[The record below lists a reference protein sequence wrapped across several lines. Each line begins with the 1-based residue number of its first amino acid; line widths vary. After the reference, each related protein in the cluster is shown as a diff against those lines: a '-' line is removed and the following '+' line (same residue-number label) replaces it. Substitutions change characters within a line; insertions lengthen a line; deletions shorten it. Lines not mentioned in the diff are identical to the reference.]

1 MAMLEVKDLQ
11 VYYGVIQAL
20 KGISFHVNQGEV
32 IALIGAN
39 GAGKTTTLQTL
50 TGILSPKS
58 GSIVFEGKDLTRTP
72 AHKIVEMGMAHVPEG
87 RRVFADMSV
96 YENLL
101 LGAYT
106 RKDKAEIAESL
117 TSVYKRFPRL
127 KERTGQRA
135 GTLSGGEQQMLAMG
149 RALMS
154 KPRIILMDEPS
165 MGLSPIFVNEI
176 FDIIQQINK
185 DGTTV
190 LLVEQNAKK
199 ALSIADRG
207 YVLETGKITILFNND
222 AIGSSREEHNHVKEV
237 LDNVLDVSQTVHQ
250 ETTKTTDLMN
260 QLVQT
265 TESVAN
271 SMQEISDATNMTA
284 TSIEEQSQMTGTIQN
299 AIEQTGHIS
308 EQMVQIAEDSN
319 ESIRKNMAAMESLK
333 QQSAMIKDT
342 NHSVTDAMAKLQ
354 EKTKEV
360 ETIAG
365 SIMAISGQT
374 NLLALNAS
382 IESARAGEAGRGFAV
397 VAQQIRQLAEQTK
410 SFTEEITK
418 ITNEL
423 NANANMVVNTISG
436 SIEATEQQGE
446 KILAASETFEQ
457 LNKNMEAL
465 ASQVEEV
472 NHHILGLSESN
483 NKIMENISQLS
494 AVTEEVTA
502 NAEQVH
508 TMSQNN
514 LDYAE
519 QVKTAVEHIRSTT
532 DEMGTQEG

>member
-1 MAMLEVKDLQ
+1 MNMNIKENNKYRYTDTAERNIRMNRFYIIATSLLAIVFLFYLWLKLANHNIAPIVTYANTILIAVFCVVNVVTHLRNKATRLLKVFATIEIGIEYLLVGLQ
-11 VYYGVIQAL
+11 TDASFIHYALIAIFILQIPYYEKKSLKKTAVGLFVLYLIVMIVQAT
-20 KGISFHVNQGEV
+20 KGIYGQNVNAV
-32 IALIGAN
+32 CSTLLVFLIG
-39 GAGKTTTLQTL
+39 
-50 TGILSPKS
+50 
-58 GSIVFEGKDLTRTP
+58 
-72 AHKIVEMGMAHVPEG
+72 
-87 RRVFADMSV
+87 
-96 YENLL
+96 
-101 LGAYT
+101 
-106 RKDKAEIAESL
+106 
-117 TSVYKRFPRL
+117 
-127 KERTGQRA
+127 
-135 GTLSGGEQQMLAMG
+135 
-149 RALMS
+149 
-154 KPRIILMDEPS
+154 II
-165 MGLSPIFVNEI
+165 I
-176 FDIIQQINK
+176 
-185 DGTTV
+185 
-190 LLVEQNAKK
+190 
-199 ALSIADRG
+199 
-207 YVLETGKITILFNND
+207 LETGKIAILFNND
-222 AIGSSREEHNHVKEV
+222 AIGSSREEHNRVKEV
-237 LDNVLDVSQTVHQ
+237 LDNVLDVSKTVHQ
-250 ETTKTTDLMN
+250 ETTKTTDLMD

-271 SMQEISDATNMTA
+271 SMQEISSA

-299 AIEQTGHIS
+299 AIEQTSHIS

-423 NANANMVVNTISG
+423 NVNANMVVNTING

-483 NKIMENISQLS
+483 NKIMENISHLS

-514 LDYAE
+514 LDCAE

-532 DEMGTQEG
+532 DEMGIS

>member
-1 MAMLEVKDLQ
+1 MNMKENNKYRYTNTSERNIRMNRFYIIASSLLAIVFLFYLWLKLINHNISPIVTYANTILIAVFCVVNVVTHLRNKATRLLKVFATIEIGIEYLLVGLQ
-11 VYYGVIQAL
+11 TDASFIHYALIAIFILQIPYYEKKSLKKTALGLFVLYLIVMIVQAA
-20 KGISFHVNQGEV
+20 KGIYGQDVNAV
-32 IALIGAN
+32 CSTLLVFLIG
-39 GAGKTTTLQTL
+39 
-50 TGILSPKS
+50 
-58 GSIVFEGKDLTRTP
+58 
-72 AHKIVEMGMAHVPEG
+72 
-87 RRVFADMSV
+87 
-96 YENLL
+96 
-101 LGAYT
+101 
-106 RKDKAEIAESL
+106 
-117 TSVYKRFPRL
+117 
-127 KERTGQRA
+127 
-135 GTLSGGEQQMLAMG
+135 
-149 RALMS
+149 
-154 KPRIILMDEPS
+154 II
-165 MGLSPIFVNEI
+165 I
-176 FDIIQQINK
+176 
-185 DGTTV
+185 
-190 LLVEQNAKK
+190 
-199 ALSIADRG
+199 
-207 YVLETGKITILFNND
+207 LETGKITILFNND

-237 LDNVLDVSQTVHQ
+237 LDNILDVSQTVHQ

-299 AIEQTGHIS
+299 AIEQTSHIS
-308 EQMVQIAEDSN
+308 EQMVQIAQDSN

-354 EKTKEV
+354 EKTKEA
-360 ETIAG
+360 IAG

-418 ITNEL
+418 ITNDL
-423 NANANMVVNTISG
+423 NTNANMVVNTING

-483 NKIMENISQLS
+483 NKIMENISHLS

-532 DEMGTQEG
+532 DEMETQEG

>member
-1 MAMLEVKDLQ
+1 MEENKYRYNDISERLRRMNRIYMGATIFMA
-11 VYYGVIQAL
+11 
-20 KGISFHVNQGEV
+20 
-32 IALIGAN
+32 ALILLYLWMKQMN
-39 GAGKTTTLQTL
+39 HNIKTVT
-50 TGILSPKS
+50 
-58 GSIVFEGKDLTRTP
+58 
-72 AHKIVEMGMAHVPEG
+72 
-87 RRVFADMSV
+87 V
-96 YENLL
+96 YGN
-101 LGAYT
+101 
-106 RKDKAEIAESL
+106 
-117 TSVYKRFPRL
+117 
-127 KERTGQRA
+127 
-135 GTLSGGEQQMLAMG
+135 
-149 RALMS
+149 
-154 KPRIILMDEPS
+154 
-165 MGLSPIFVNEI
+165 
-176 FDIIQQINK
+176 
-185 DGTTV
+185 TV
-190 LLVEQNAKK
+190 LLLAFTVVNAVIYCRNKATSKLKVAVTMEMGIEYLLIGMQTDAHFITYILIVSLALQIPYYEKK
-199 ALSIADRG
+199 SLKKTALGLFVLYLIVMIVQATKGIYGQDVNAVCSTLLVFLIG
-207 YVLETGKITILFNND
+207 IIILETGKIAILFNND

-271 SMQEISDATNMTA
+271 SMQEISSATNMTA
-284 TSIEEQSQMTGTIQN
+284 TSIEEQSHMTGTIQN

-319 ESIRKNMAAMESLK
+319 ESIRKNLAAMESLK

-365 SIMAISGQT
+365 SIMAFSGQT

-423 NANANMVVNTISG
+423 NVNANMVVNTING

-446 KILAASETFEQ
+446 KILETFEQ

-483 NKIMENISQLS
+483 NKIMENISHLS

-514 LDYAE
+514 LDCAE

>member
-1 MAMLEVKDLQ
+1 MNMKENNKYRYTDTAERNIRMNQFYIIASSLLAIVFLFYLWLKLVNHNIAPIVTYANTILIAVFCVINAVTHLRNKATRLLKVFATIEIGIEYLLVGLQ
-11 VYYGVIQAL
+11 TDASFIHYALIAIFILQIPYYEKKSLKKTALGLFVLYLIVMIVQAT
-20 KGISFHVNQGEV
+20 KGIYGQDVNAV
-32 IALIGAN
+32 CSTLLVFLIG
-39 GAGKTTTLQTL
+39 
-50 TGILSPKS
+50 
-58 GSIVFEGKDLTRTP
+58 
-72 AHKIVEMGMAHVPEG
+72 
-87 RRVFADMSV
+87 
-96 YENLL
+96 
-101 LGAYT
+101 
-106 RKDKAEIAESL
+106 
-117 TSVYKRFPRL
+117 
-127 KERTGQRA
+127 
-135 GTLSGGEQQMLAMG
+135 
-149 RALMS
+149 
-154 KPRIILMDEPS
+154 IIIM
-165 MGLSPIFVNEI
+165 
-176 FDIIQQINK
+176 
-185 DGTTV
+185 
-190 LLVEQNAKK
+190 
-199 ALSIADRG
+199 
-207 YVLETGKITILFNND
+207 ETGKIAILFNND
-222 AIGSSREEHNHVKEV
+222 AIDSSREEHKHVKEV

-250 ETTKTTDLMN
+250 ETTKTTD
-260 QLVQT
+260 LVQT

-299 AIEQTGHIS
+299 AIEQTSHIS

-423 NANANMVVNTISG
+423 NVNANMVVNTING

-483 NKIMENISQLS
+483 NKIMENISHLS

-514 LDYAE
+514 LDCAE

>member
-1 MAMLEVKDLQ
+1 MNMKENNKYRYTDTSERNIRMNRFYIIATSLLAIVFLFYLWLKLANHNIAPIVTYANTILIAVFCVVNVVTHLLNKATRLLKVFATIEIGIEYLLVGLQ
-11 VYYGVIQAL
+11 TDASFIHYALIAIFILQIPYYEKKSLKKTAVGLFVLYLIVMIVQAT
-20 KGISFHVNQGEV
+20 KGIYGQDVNAV
-32 IALIGAN
+32 CSTLLVFLIG
-39 GAGKTTTLQTL
+39 
-50 TGILSPKS
+50 
-58 GSIVFEGKDLTRTP
+58 
-72 AHKIVEMGMAHVPEG
+72 
-87 RRVFADMSV
+87 
-96 YENLL
+96 
-101 LGAYT
+101 
-106 RKDKAEIAESL
+106 
-117 TSVYKRFPRL
+117 
-127 KERTGQRA
+127 
-135 GTLSGGEQQMLAMG
+135 
-149 RALMS
+149 
-154 KPRIILMDEPS
+154 II
-165 MGLSPIFVNEI
+165 I
-176 FDIIQQINK
+176 
-185 DGTTV
+185 
-190 LLVEQNAKK
+190 
-199 ALSIADRG
+199 
-207 YVLETGKITILFNND
+207 LETGKITILFNND

-237 LDNVLDVSQTVHQ
+237 LDNILDVSQTVHQ

-271 SMQEISDATNMTA
+271 SMQEISSATNMTA
-284 TSIEEQSQMTGTIQN
+284 TSIEEQSQMTGTIQR
-299 AIEQTGHIS
+299 AIEQTSHIS
-308 EQMVQIAEDSN
+308 EQIAEDSN
-319 ESIRKNMAAMESLK
+319 ESIRKNMAAMEDLK

-342 NHSVTDAMAKLQ
+342 NHSVTDAMEKLQ

-360 ETIAG
+360 EEIAG

-436 SIEATEQQGE
+436 SIEATDRQSE

-514 LDYAE
+514 LDCAE

>member
-1 MAMLEVKDLQ
+1 MNMKENNKYRYTNTSERNIRMNRFYIIASSLLAIVFLFYLWLKLINHNISPIVTYANTILIAVFCVVNVVTHLRNKATRLLKVFATIEIGIEYLLVGLQ
-11 VYYGVIQAL
+11 TDASFIHYALIAIFILQIPYYEKKSLKKTALGLFVLYLIVMIVQAA
-20 KGISFHVNQGEV
+20 KGIYGQDVNAV
-32 IALIGAN
+32 CSTLLVFLIG
-39 GAGKTTTLQTL
+39 
-50 TGILSPKS
+50 
-58 GSIVFEGKDLTRTP
+58 
-72 AHKIVEMGMAHVPEG
+72 
-87 RRVFADMSV
+87 
-96 YENLL
+96 
-101 LGAYT
+101 
-106 RKDKAEIAESL
+106 
-117 TSVYKRFPRL
+117 
-127 KERTGQRA
+127 
-135 GTLSGGEQQMLAMG
+135 
-149 RALMS
+149 
-154 KPRIILMDEPS
+154 II
-165 MGLSPIFVNEI
+165 I
-176 FDIIQQINK
+176 
-185 DGTTV
+185 
-190 LLVEQNAKK
+190 
-199 ALSIADRG
+199 
-207 YVLETGKITILFNND
+207 LETGKITILFNND

-237 LDNVLDVSQTVHQ
+237 LDNILDVSQTVHQ

-299 AIEQTGHIS
+299 AIEQTSHIS
-308 EQMVQIAEDSN
+308 EQMVQIAQDSN

-397 VAQQIRQLAEQTK
+397 VAQQIRQLAEQT

-418 ITNEL
+418 ITNDL
-423 NANANMVVNTISG
+423 NTNANMVVNTING

-483 NKIMENISQLS
+483 NKIMENISHLS

>member
-1 MAMLEVKDLQ
+1 MNMKENNKYRYTDTSERNIRMNRFYIIASSLLAIVFLFYLWLKLVNHNIAPIVTYANTILIAVFCVVNAVTHLRNKATRLLKVFATIEIGIEYLLVGLQ
-11 VYYGVIQAL
+11 TDASFIHYAIPYYEKKSLKKTAVGLFVLYLIVMIVQAT
-20 KGISFHVNQGEV
+20 KGIYGQDVNAV
-32 IALIGAN
+32 CSTLLVFLIG
-39 GAGKTTTLQTL
+39 
-50 TGILSPKS
+50 
-58 GSIVFEGKDLTRTP
+58 
-72 AHKIVEMGMAHVPEG
+72 
-87 RRVFADMSV
+87 
-96 YENLL
+96 
-101 LGAYT
+101 
-106 RKDKAEIAESL
+106 
-117 TSVYKRFPRL
+117 
-127 KERTGQRA
+127 
-135 GTLSGGEQQMLAMG
+135 
-149 RALMS
+149 
-154 KPRIILMDEPS
+154 II
-165 MGLSPIFVNEI
+165 I
-176 FDIIQQINK
+176 
-185 DGTTV
+185 
-190 LLVEQNAKK
+190 
-199 ALSIADRG
+199 
-207 YVLETGKITILFNND
+207 LETGKITILFNND

-237 LDNVLDVSQTVHQ
+237 LDNILDVSQTVHQ

-299 AIEQTGHIS
+299 AIEQTSHIS
-308 EQMVQIAEDSN
+308 EQMVQIAQDSN

-418 ITNEL
+418 ITNDL
-423 NANANMVVNTISG
+423 NTNANMVVNTING

-483 NKIMENISQLS
+483 NKIMENISHLS

-532 DEMGTQEG
+532 DEMETQEG

>member
-1 MAMLEVKDLQ
+1 MKNFKFYLMAALVAATTCTGFTSCSDDDDAESTVNPATRVVAETKKYDTAILLCTFGSTYNESLD
-11 VYYGVIQAL
+11 VYNEIIADFRKQFPQTDIYMSFTSRTCIGRAEASTGEARYKLDQWLKAIGDAGYTRVAVQSLHVIPGEEYLSLMNTDIKKNFMIDWYPHIDVL
-20 KGISFHVNQGEV
+20 KG
-32 IALIGAN
+32 A
-39 GAGKTTTLQTL
+39 
-50 TGILSPKS
+50 
-58 GSIVFEGKDLTRTP
+58 
-72 AHKIVEMGMAHVPEG
+72 
-87 RRVFADMSV
+87 
-96 YENLL
+96 
-101 LGAYT
+101 
-106 RKDKAEIAESL
+106 
-117 TSVYKRFPRL
+117 
-127 KERTGQRA
+127 
-135 GTLSGGEQQMLAMG
+135 
-149 RALMS
+149 
-154 KPRIILMDEPS
+154 
-165 MGLSPIFVNEI
+165 
-176 FDIIQQINK
+176 
-185 DGTTV
+185 
-190 LLVEQNAKK
+190 
-199 ALSIADRG
+199 
-207 YVLETGKITILFNND
+207 
-222 AIGSSREEHNHVKEV
+222 
-237 LDNVLDVSQTVHQ
+237 
-250 ETTKTTDLMN
+250 
-260 QLVQT
+260 
-265 TESVAN
+265 
-271 SMQEISDATNMTA
+271 
-284 TSIEEQSQMTGTIQN
+284 
-299 AIEQTGHIS
+299 
-308 EQMVQIAEDSN
+308 
-319 ESIRKNMAAMESLK
+319 
-333 QQSAMIKDT
+333 
-342 NHSVTDAMAKLQ
+342 NHSVTDAMEKLQ

-360 ETIAG
+360 EEIAG

>member
-1 MAMLEVKDLQ
+1 MNMNIKENNKYRYTDTAERNIRMNRFYIIASSLLAIVFLFYLWLKLTNHNIAPIVTYANTILIAVFCVVNAVTHLRNKATRLLKVFATIEIGIEYLLVGLQ
-11 VYYGVIQAL
+11 TDASFIHYALIAIFILQIPYYEKKSLKKTALGLFVLYLIVMIVQAT
-20 KGISFHVNQGEV
+20 KGIYGQDVNAV
-32 IALIGAN
+32 CSTLLVFLIG
-39 GAGKTTTLQTL
+39 
-50 TGILSPKS
+50 
-58 GSIVFEGKDLTRTP
+58 
-72 AHKIVEMGMAHVPEG
+72 
-87 RRVFADMSV
+87 
-96 YENLL
+96 
-101 LGAYT
+101 
-106 RKDKAEIAESL
+106 
-117 TSVYKRFPRL
+117 
-127 KERTGQRA
+127 
-135 GTLSGGEQQMLAMG
+135 
-149 RALMS
+149 
-154 KPRIILMDEPS
+154 II
-165 MGLSPIFVNEI
+165 I
-176 FDIIQQINK
+176 
-185 DGTTV
+185 
-190 LLVEQNAKK
+190 
-199 ALSIADRG
+199 
-207 YVLETGKITILFNND
+207 LETGKIAILFNND

-271 SMQEISDATNMTA
+271 SMQEISSATNMTA
-284 TSIEEQSQMTGTIQN
+284 TSIEEQSHMTGTIQN

-308 EQMVQIAEDSN
+308 EDSN

-423 NANANMVVNTISG
+423 NVNANMVVNTING

-514 LDYAE
+514 LDCAE

>member
-1 MAMLEVKDLQ
+1 MNMNIKENNKYRYTDTAERNIRMNRFYIIASSLLAIVFLFYLWLKLVNHNIAPIVTYANTILIAVFCVVNAVTHLRNKATRLLKVFATIEIGIEYLVGLQ
-11 VYYGVIQAL
+11 TDASFIHYALIAIFILQIPYYEKKSLKKTALGLFVLYLIVMIVQAA
-20 KGISFHVNQGEV
+20 KGIYGQDVNAV
-32 IALIGAN
+32 CSTLLVFLIG
-39 GAGKTTTLQTL
+39 
-50 TGILSPKS
+50 
-58 GSIVFEGKDLTRTP
+58 
-72 AHKIVEMGMAHVPEG
+72 
-87 RRVFADMSV
+87 
-96 YENLL
+96 
-101 LGAYT
+101 
-106 RKDKAEIAESL
+106 
-117 TSVYKRFPRL
+117 
-127 KERTGQRA
+127 
-135 GTLSGGEQQMLAMG
+135 
-149 RALMS
+149 
-154 KPRIILMDEPS
+154 II
-165 MGLSPIFVNEI
+165 I
-176 FDIIQQINK
+176 
-185 DGTTV
+185 
-190 LLVEQNAKK
+190 
-199 ALSIADRG
+199 
-207 YVLETGKITILFNND
+207 LETGKITILFNND

-237 LDNVLDVSQTVHQ
+237 LDNILDVSQTVHQ

-299 AIEQTGHIS
+299 AIEQTSHIS
-308 EQMVQIAEDSN
+308 EQMVQIAQDSN

-423 NANANMVVNTISG
+423 NANANTVVNTISG
-436 SIEATEQQGE
+436 SIEATDQQSE

-483 NKIMENISQLS
+483 NKIMENISHLS

-508 TMSQNN
+508 TISQNN

-532 DEMGTQEG
+532 DEMTQEG

>member
-1 MAMLEVKDLQ
+1 
-11 VYYGVIQAL
+11 
-20 KGISFHVNQGEV
+20 
-32 IALIGAN
+32 
-39 GAGKTTTLQTL
+39 
-50 TGILSPKS
+50 
-58 GSIVFEGKDLTRTP
+58 
-72 AHKIVEMGMAHVPEG
+72 
-87 RRVFADMSV
+87 
-96 YENLL
+96 
-101 LGAYT
+101 
-106 RKDKAEIAESL
+106 
-117 TSVYKRFPRL
+117 
-127 KERTGQRA
+127 
-135 GTLSGGEQQMLAMG
+135 
-149 RALMS
+149 
-154 KPRIILMDEPS
+154 
-165 MGLSPIFVNEI
+165 
-176 FDIIQQINK
+176 
-185 DGTTV
+185 
-190 LLVEQNAKK
+190 
-199 ALSIADRG
+199 
-207 YVLETGKITILFNND
+207 
-222 AIGSSREEHNHVKEV
+222 
-237 LDNVLDVSQTVHQ
+237 
-250 ETTKTTDLMN
+250 
-260 QLVQT
+260 
-265 TESVAN
+265 
-271 SMQEISDATNMTA
+271 
-284 TSIEEQSQMTGTIQN
+284 
-299 AIEQTGHIS
+299 
-308 EQMVQIAEDSN
+308 
-319 ESIRKNMAAMESLK
+319 
-333 QQSAMIKDT
+333 MIKDT
-342 NHSVTDAMAKLQ
+342 NHSVTDAMEKLQ

-360 ETIAG
+360 EEIAG

-436 SIEATEQQGE
+436 SIEATDRQSE

-514 LDYAE
+514 LDCAE

-532 DEMGTQEG
+532 DEMGDAGGLNLLRSLILLFQFQTVFKSISYFISHCKISIIHRIIADWLQFLRIDLAIRQDAFVRIDVDDIAHQNAVFKTFHLTFQRHGKFIDQRCIDKITLGCMETGL

>member
-1 MAMLEVKDLQ
+1 MNMKENNKYRYTNTSERNIRMNRFYIIASSLLAIVFLFYLWLKLINHNISPIVTYANTILIAVFCVVNVVTHLRNKATRLLKVFATIEIGIEYLLVGLQ
-11 VYYGVIQAL
+11 TDASFIHYALIAIFILQIPYYEKKSLKKTALGLFVLYLIVMIVQAA
-20 KGISFHVNQGEV
+20 KGIYGQDVNAV
-32 IALIGAN
+32 CSTLLVFLIG
-39 GAGKTTTLQTL
+39 
-50 TGILSPKS
+50 
-58 GSIVFEGKDLTRTP
+58 
-72 AHKIVEMGMAHVPEG
+72 
-87 RRVFADMSV
+87 
-96 YENLL
+96 
-101 LGAYT
+101 
-106 RKDKAEIAESL
+106 
-117 TSVYKRFPRL
+117 
-127 KERTGQRA
+127 
-135 GTLSGGEQQMLAMG
+135 
-149 RALMS
+149 
-154 KPRIILMDEPS
+154 II
-165 MGLSPIFVNEI
+165 I
-176 FDIIQQINK
+176 
-185 DGTTV
+185 
-190 LLVEQNAKK
+190 
-199 ALSIADRG
+199 
-207 YVLETGKITILFNND
+207 LETGKITILFNND

-237 LDNVLDVSQTVHQ
+237 LDNILDVSQTVHQ

-299 AIEQTGHIS
+299 AIEQTSHIS
-308 EQMVQIAEDSN
+308 EQMVQIAQDSN

-342 NHSVTDAMAKLQ
+342 NSVTDAMAKLQ

-418 ITNEL
+418 ITNDL
-423 NANANMVVNTISG
+423 NTNANMVVNTING

-483 NKIMENISQLS
+483 NKIMENISHLS